1 MRHFFAF
8 LLALFFAG
16 AAHAQTQVQFG
27 LQTGSNPRALGVYDQ
42 MHTLV
47 PFASLDSTG
56 HTLTFTGPATLS
68 SLTIAGYLAATTS
81 GTLTNGHCVSI
92 NAVGNLVD
100 AGAACTTGGGGGT
113 VSSGAAGQLSYYVST
128 GTTVS
133 GATTGT
139 GVLTALGNT
148 AGAAGGFA
156 LYSALGSGAFTA
168 AYSLPAATSSALG
181 GVKPDGTTL
190 TNTSGAIS
198 VTYGTAA
205 STSAQGN
212 DSRITGALQTASL
225 GSGVAAA
232 LGNTANANGG
242 AVTLNGSPTVGD
254 CLKWSS
260 TGVQDAGACGGSG
273 TVGLGTANSLAY
285 YSSTGT
291 TVYGATTGTGVLT
304 ALGAP
309 LAGSGALVGATS
321 PTFTGN
327 VTINGNVAFKTN
339 GRDYFAAQY
348 GAICDGDT
356 GKAAANVAAIQ
367 SAINAAYAAGAGR
380 VILPQGNCSINSGL
394 QISWTVSLEGN
405 GGSYQG
411 TYLKPTGSFTA
422 ITIGG
427 TGPGSNAGSG
437 AVRDLSIVYPTAQT
451 SGFCISI
458 QYADFAK
465 ISGVWCVDAYDG
477 LEILQSNNTKI
488 RDMFFTTD
496 YVTHG
501 FGIYIHGN
509 TYHSVG
515 LDMDGVRF
523 VAPAGGGYS
532 SDLFLTSGEDFNISN
547 SYFGNQEINGIAIS
561 ANGVGENVIENIRFS
576 NVYADGVSNSTG
588 NCGIAIQAGATG
600 SIRDIEFTNTSII
613 GESGTLGYGFCVTK
627 FAGDGSNISGIKLVN
642 AHVIAWPWMGIYILT
657 GNNILISNSQI
668 SGNSVN
674 LHGTYAGIY
683 MEHANN
689 VSVVG
694 NRLGGDYTGNSA
706 APTQSY
712 GVLTGA
718 GMTNV
723 IISNNNATGNVAGN
737 VNVSIAPSGLI
748 STPNL

>member
-1 MRHFFAF
+1 MT
-8 LLALFFAG
+8 AG
-16 AAHAQTQVQFG
+16 TARWVIDIGDFTSES
-27 LQTGSNPRALGVYDQ
+27 GSNAGSNFSVLSYSDTGAYLSTALSINRASGNVGIG
-42 MHTLV
+42 
-47 PFASLDSTG
+47 TG
-56 HTLTFTGPATLS
+56 TPGATL
-68 SLTIAGYLAATTS
+68 
-81 GTLTNGHCVSI
+81 
-92 NAVGNLVD
+92 D
-100 AGAACTTGGGGGT
+100 
-113 VSSGAAGQLSYYVST
+113 
-128 GTTVS
+128 
-133 GATTGT
+133 
-139 GVLTALGNT
+139 
-148 AGAAGGFA
+148 
-156 LYSALGSGAFTA
+156 
-168 AYSLPAATSSALG
+168 
-181 GVKPDGTTL
+181 VK
-190 TNTSGAIS
+190 
-198 VTYGTAA
+198 
-205 STSAQGN
+205 
-212 DSRITGALQTASL
+212 
-225 GSGVAAA
+225 
-232 LGNTANANGG
+232 
-242 AVTLNGSPTVGD
+242 
-254 CLKWSS
+254 
-260 TGVQDAGACGGSG
+260 
-273 TVGLGTANSLAY
+273 
-285 YSSTGT
+285 
-291 TVYGATTGTGVLT
+291 
-304 ALGAP
+304 
-309 LAGSGALVGATS
+309 
-321 PTFTGN
+321 
-327 VTINGNVAFKTN
+327 GNVAFTTN

-437 AVRDLSIVYPTAQT
+437 AVRDLSIVYSAGQT

-465 ISGVWCVDAYDG
+465 ISGVWCVDAHDG

-488 RDMFFTTD
+488 RDMFFTTN

-501 FGIYIHGN
+501 NGIYIHGN

-532 SDLFLTSGEDFNISN
+532 SDLFIISGEDFNISN

-576 NVYADGVSNSTG
+576 NVYADSVSNSTG
-588 NCGIAIQAGATG
+588 NCGISIQAGATG

-613 GESGTLGYGFCVTK
+613 GESGAMGYGFCVTK

-642 AHVIAWPWMGIYILT
+642 SHVIAWPWMGIYILT

-674 LHGTYAGIY
+674 SHGTYAGIY

-723 IISNNNATGNVAGN
+723 IIANNNATGNVAGN

>member
-1 MRHFFAF
+1 
-8 LLALFFAG
+8 
-16 AAHAQTQVQFG
+16 
-27 LQTGSNPRALGVYDQ
+27 
-42 MHTLV
+42 
-47 PFASLDSTG
+47 
-56 HTLTFTGPATLS
+56 
-68 SLTIAGYLAATTS
+68 
-81 GTLTNGHCVSI
+81 
-92 NAVGNLVD
+92 
-100 AGAACTTGGGGGT
+100 
-113 VSSGAAGQLSYYVST
+113 
-128 GTTVS
+128 
-133 GATTGT
+133 
-139 GVLTALGNT
+139 
-148 AGAAGGFA
+148 
-156 LYSALGSGAFTA
+156 
-168 AYSLPAATSSALG
+168 
-181 GVKPDGTTL
+181 
-190 TNTSGAIS
+190 
-198 VTYGTAA
+198 
-205 STSAQGN
+205 
-212 DSRITGALQTASL
+212 
-225 GSGVAAA
+225 
-232 LGNTANANGG
+232 
-242 AVTLNGSPTVGD
+242 
-254 CLKWSS
+254 
-260 TGVQDAGACGGSG
+260 
-273 TVGLGTANSLAY
+273 
-285 YSSTGT
+285 
-291 TVYGATTGTGVLT
+291 VLT

-321 PTFTGN
+321 PTFTGNVTINGQVILGYPSIDTTLQAYSTADQGFFNYYPAQNFPTTNAYNRSLDIVSASGLGAAKSIIRFLNQQATSGGPTEAMRIDQGGN

-411 TYLKPTGSFTA
+411 TYLNPTGSFTA

-437 AVRDLSIVYPTAQT
+437 AVRDLSIVYSTGQT
-451 SGFCISI
+451 SGFCITI

-465 ISGVWCVDAYDG
+465 ISGVWCVDAHDG

-501 FGIYIHGN
+501 NGIYIHGN

-532 SDLFLTSGEDFNISN
+532 SDLFIISGEDFNISN

-576 NVYADGVSNSTG
+576 NVYADSVSNSTG
-588 NCGIAIQAGATG
+588 NCGISIQAGATG

-613 GESGTLGYGFCVTK
+613 GESGAMGYGFCVTK

-642 AHVIAWPWMGIYILT
+642 SHVIAWPWMGIYILT

-674 LHGTYAGIY
+674 SHGTYAGIY
-683 MEHANN
+683 MENANN

-723 IISNNNATGNVAGN
+723 IIANNNATGNVAGN